1 MISVKPEA
9 RWSLASEE
17 CGILPSIKGI
27 RRRKMDI
34 NGCLASMVDR
44 LHHRPRYYSHASI
57 GDSRNGERERKEWG
71 GLSGCLSAITLELT
85 GIGHVYLS
93 GMFFSTFPIFL
104 RFFVYPFSSFV
115 SRLLHSSHLFFQ
127 SRSAPSPPPYL
138 THVTIGCPSSYHH
151 ALCHFWLNA
160 VKGCN
165 KGRGRAKIPHL
176 PQFPPLGL
184 SHCLLT

>member
-34 NGCLASMVDR
+34 NGCLASMVDW

-71 GLSGCLSAITLELT
+71 GGRRLSKCHNT
-85 GIGHVYLS
+85 GIDWIGHV
-93 GMFFSTFPIFL
+93 
-104 RFFVYPFSSFV
+104 
-115 SRLLHSSHLFFQ
+115 
-127 SRSAPSPPPYL
+127 
-138 THVTIGCPSSYHH
+138 
-151 ALCHFWLNA
+151 
-160 VKGCN
+160 
-165 KGRGRAKIPHL
+165 
-176 PQFPPLGL
+176 
-184 SHCLLT
+184 